1 MLPTTPDKT
10 RETGLYTT
18 PAVAFHWIIF
28 GLVLC
33 GWALG
38 TYMAGLEF
46 SPQKLR
52 YVSWH
57 KWLGITIF
65 VIAACRLAWRL
76 THRVPPLPPA
86 MPAWQRRAAVSVHV
100 LLYALILVIPISGWL
115 FSSASGVPTVYFGW
129 LQLPDLLEK
138 DKELATI
145 LRTTH
150 ATLNWS
156 LVALI
161 CGHAAFALKHHFM
174 DRDDVLVRMLP
185 IVRPPNKVNEGK

>member
-1 MLPTTPDKT
+1 MQQRTDT
-10 RETGLYTT
+10 YTT
-18 PAVAFHWIIF
+18 TAIGLHWIIF
-28 GLVLC
+28 ALIAI
-33 GWALG
+33 GWSLG
-38 TYMAGLEF
+38 SYMSELPF
-46 SPQKLR
+46 SPEKLR

-65 VIAACRLAWRL
+65 VIAAGRLAWRL

-86 MPAWQRRAAVSVHV
+86 MPAWQRRAAVSVHA
-100 LLYALILVIPISGWL
+100 LLYALILVIPITGWL
-115 FSSASGVPTVYFGW
+115 FSSAAGVPTVYLGL
-129 LQLPDLLEK
+129 LQLPDLIEK
-138 DKELATI
+138 DKELATV

-156 LVALI
+156 LFVLV

-185 IVRPPNKVNEGK
+185 IVRPRAR